1 MGFSQS
7 ADTIKIVKL
16 PDEYVYEVYM
26 NQTKLIFR
34 FGFLPQIFHFV
45 YGNIKKIETLKSRA
59 FLVPSRH
66 FRIRMVKFD
75 RMHYCYLKSPC

>member
-16 PDEYVYEVYM
+16 PDEYVYEAYV

-34 FGFLPQIFHFV
+34 FGFPAPDISLCIWK
-45 YGNIKKIETLKSRA
+45 Y
-59 FLVPSRH
+59 
-66 FRIRMVKFD
+66 
-75 RMHYCYLKSPC
+75 